1 MKNIQNSTSALSALL
16 RTTNGGDTLE
26 TNSLCCAAAGI
37 IAPSSATAEALVPHE
52 KLRGAALV
60 DATLTAPERPL
71 AQPVV
76 GYTHALNNENAVLD
90 MPDPAA
96 NIVQH
101 LDKLAW
107 LLAEGILILKDRNP
121 DDANWFVQAEA
132 ALDLIHKQGI
142 TSNLPL
148 ENDAAV
154 EAIQFALANDEG
166 LAFLRCWN
174 EGDFQAIRDEWPEAP
189 EEVFIGAD
197 PLHGKEHR
205 A

>member
-1 MKNIQNSTSALSALL
+1 MKNQQNNANALPALL
-16 RTTNGGDTLE
+16 RAAGGVDTPE
-26 TNSLCCAAAGI
+26 TNSLCCVAAGI
-37 IAPSSATAEALVPHE
+37 IAPSSATAEALIPHE
-52 KLRGAALV
+52 KLRGAALA
-60 DATLTAPERPL
+60 DATLNAQARPL

-76 GYTHALNNENAVLD
+76 GYMRASGNLEAVLD
-90 MPDPAA
+90 VPAPTA

-121 DDANWFVQAEA
+121 YDAYWFAQAEA
-132 ALDLIHKQGI
+132 ALNLIHKQGL

-154 EAIQFALANDEG
+154 EAIQFALENDEG

-174 EGDFQAIRDEWPEAP
+174 EGNFQAIRDEWPEAP
-189 EEVFIGAD
+189 EKVFIGAD